1 MLYNWR
7 NRPMINHV
15 SSCPDCGCSVY
26 FFYNNENF
34 QCRDCNKVYPKP
46 GTGIQELA
54 PKNNIL
60 EAKPDMSL
68 LPLDLLEGLARA
80 YEYGLVK
87 PYPRNSWRKGFKQSV
102 SLAAALRHIT
112 DYKDKGQMFD
122 PDAKERANMDVYH
135 IDMAIFNLLCVKD
148 SILNHPELDDRYIR
162 EEKDE

>member
-1 MLYNWR
+1 MK
-7 NRPMINHV
+7 PV
-15 SSCPDCGCSVY
+15 PTCPKCTSLRY
-26 FFYNNENF
+26 YFYNDENY
-34 QCRDCNKVYPKP
+34 QCYDCNTVYMKALFSLPAKVN
-46 GTGIQELA
+46 LA

-68 LPLDLLEGLARA
+68 LPLDLLEGLART
-80 YEYGLVK
+80 YEYGCIK
-87 PYPRNSWRKGFKQSV
+87 YSRNSWRKGFKQSNM
-102 SLAAALRHIT
+102 LAASLRHIT

-122 PDAKERANMDVYH
+122 IDAIERADMHIYH